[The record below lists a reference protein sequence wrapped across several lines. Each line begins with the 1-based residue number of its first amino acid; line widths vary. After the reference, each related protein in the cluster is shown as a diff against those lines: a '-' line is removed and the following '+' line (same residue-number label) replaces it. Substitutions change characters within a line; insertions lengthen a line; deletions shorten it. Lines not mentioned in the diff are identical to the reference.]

1 MKSVITAIA
10 CLAMAAG
17 LLSASAYAQGA
28 AQKKLN
34 SIECAK
40 ILAER
45 NIIETV
51 YGVKIKFDEE
61 VNNILEG
68 SFSGTTET
76 KTGKRSI
83 KGIEFEP
90 PKYDSKRDIAQVT
103 ATLKL
108 SSIGDIVDR
117 EKFNIDKFPD
127 KVIKRVAF
135 ATSTPSN
142 ARKIA
147 ALRAAEIDAYKNL
160 YKRIG
165 GFTLESHTSVQN
177 FALKSEKV
185 KASVIGAIMGAEY
198 VGFDWEGEGADAIAI
213 VKLRLNVKELNEMLG
228 QKILDC
234 DREFIEAEGH
244 GVAKAEEPAA
254 ASSKQPEKSKSLVKT
269 DVIEG
274 NVNVLP

>member
-1 MKSVITAIA
+1 MA
-10 CLAMAAG
+10 LAAAG
-17 LLSASAYAQGA
+17 LAASSALLAASAAE
-28 AQKKLN
+28 KKLN
-34 SIECAK
+34 SINCAK

-45 NIIETV
+45 NIVETV

-61 VNNILEG
+61 VTDILDG
-68 SFSGTTET
+68 AFSGTTET

-103 ATLKL
+103 ATLRL
-108 SSIGDIVDR
+108 ASIADIVDK
-117 EKFNIDKFPD
+117 EKFNIDKYPD
-127 KVIKRVAF
+127 KVVKRVAF
-135 ATSTPSN
+135 ASSTPEN

-177 FALKSEKV
+177 FALKSDKV
-185 KASVIGAIMGAEY
+185 KASVIGAIMGAEF
-198 VGFDWEGEGADAIAI
+198 VGFDWEGEGEDAIAV
-213 VKLRLNVKELNEMLG
+213 VKLRLNVKELNELLG
-228 QKILDC
+228 QRVVDC
-234 DREFIEAEGH
+234 DRDFIEAEGQ
-244 GVAKAEEPAA
+244 GVPNAVAPKPSSAPAGAAKP
-254 ASSKQPEKSKSLVKT
+254 LVKS